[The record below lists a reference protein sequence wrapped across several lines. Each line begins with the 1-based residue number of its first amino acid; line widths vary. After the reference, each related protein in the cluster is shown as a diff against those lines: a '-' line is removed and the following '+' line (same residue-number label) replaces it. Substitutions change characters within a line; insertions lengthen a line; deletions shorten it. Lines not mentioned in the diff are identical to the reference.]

1 MLARGHIT
9 RKALDAGSAP
19 AGKASPSA
27 IIVGPA
33 HAAARDSAGARSAGA
48 GAKAVA
54 TAADPARRRTR
65 DECIVCWLRCRS
77 CARLVS
83 YPLLWSRAFPS
94 ACIALGVTEQTPEA
108 HRAPKDSPKVH
119 RTLENAGCSRSG
131 GTAMAENGSRGS
143 PGRRG
148 LKDMKPLPRLQFGE
162 GVGTGGIRQSMDSVR
177 SVHESL
183 PGSPSMLSMRGC
195 MAVSV
200 SGIAPAC
207 RRVYRSACLQ
217 QYGAR

>member
-1 MLARGHIT
+1 MHPKT
-9 RKALDAGSAP
+9 RRKFTLTFA
-19 AGKASPSA
+19 
-27 IIVGPA
+27 
-33 HAAARDSAGARSAGA
+33 
-48 GAKAVA
+48 
-54 TAADPARRRTR
+54 
-65 DECIVCWLRCRS
+65 
-77 CARLVS
+77 
-83 YPLLWSRAFPS
+83 
-94 ACIALGVTEQTPEA
+94 
-108 HRAPKDSPKVH
+108 
-119 RTLENAGCSRSG
+119 LENAGCCRSG

>member
-1 MLARGHIT
+1 MHPKT
-9 RKALDAGSAP
+9 RRKFT
-19 AGKASPSA
+19 
-27 IIVGPA
+27 V
-33 HAAARDSAGARSAGA
+33 
-48 GAKAVA
+48 
-54 TAADPARRRTR
+54 
-65 DECIVCWLRCRS
+65 
-77 CARLVS
+77 
-83 YPLLWSRAFPS
+83 
-94 ACIALGVTEQTPEA
+94 
-108 HRAPKDSPKVH
+108 
-119 RTLENAGCSRSG
+119 LENAGCSRSG

-162 GVGTGGIRQSMDSVR
+162 GVGAGGIRQSMDSVR

-217 QYGAR
+217 QYGARTPLEGRFSPAFQPMFCPFPRQTFETGGCASCIKMSTAPFPGTWAVVVGGLDSHTHSLALPLAPPLLSPHLPRLADEVRMPFQGDSKDAGGKSAV

>member
-1 MLARGHIT
+1 MPPRGTARARAVQEREQRRSQRRRIQQGGERET
-9 RKALDAGSAP
+9 SA
-19 AGKASPSA
+19 SC
-27 IIVGPA
+27 VGF
-33 HAAARDSAGARSAGA
+33 GAVLVHVLSYTLCFGA
-48 GAKAVA
+48 G
-54 TAADPARRRTR
+54 
-65 DECIVCWLRCRS
+65 L
-77 CARLVS
+77 
-83 YPLLWSRAFPS
+83 
-94 ACIALGVTEQTPEA
+94 ALGVTEQTPEA

-131 GTAMAENGSRGS
+131 GTVMAENGSRGS

-207 RRVYRSACLQ
+207 RRVYRSAYLQ

>member
-1 MLARGHIT
+1 MHVKRERAGHLAVPGSPPVRRYGPPQPPLQPFPLCQTLLDRGSRVHTLLQKLTVHPKT
-9 RKALDAGSAP
+9 RRKF
-19 AGKASPSA
+19 
-27 IIVGPA
+27 
-33 HAAARDSAGARSAGA
+33 
-48 GAKAVA
+48 
-54 TAADPARRRTR
+54 TA
-65 DECIVCWLRCRS
+65 
-77 CARLVS
+77 
-83 YPLLWSRAFPS
+83 
-94 ACIALGVTEQTPEA
+94 
-108 HRAPKDSPKVH
+108 
-119 RTLENAGCSRSG
+119 LENAGCSRSG

-207 RRVYRSACLQ
+207 RRVYRSAYLQ

>member
-1 MLARGHIT
+1 MHPKT
-9 RKALDAGSAP
+9 RRKF
-19 AGKASPSA
+19 
-27 IIVGPA
+27 
-33 HAAARDSAGARSAGA
+33 
-48 GAKAVA
+48 
-54 TAADPARRRTR
+54 TA
-65 DECIVCWLRCRS
+65 
-77 CARLVS
+77 
-83 YPLLWSRAFPS
+83 
-94 ACIALGVTEQTPEA
+94 
-108 HRAPKDSPKVH
+108 
-119 RTLENAGCSRSG
+119 LENAGCSRSG
-131 GTAMAENGSRGS
+131 GTVMAENGSRGS